1 MYKLS
6 LAVALLL
13 ITLTMNAQSKQEKEV
28 ADAVEKLRKA
38 MVDADSVALSDLT
51 ADGLTYGHSGGN
63 VETKA
68 DFVRTLVSGKS
79 DFVTIALTDQT
90 IQVSK
95 DMAIVRHKLSAT
107 TNDGG
112 KPGEVHLK
120 ILSVWQKTK
129 GGWKMWAR
137 QAVKT
142 TS

>member
-6 LAVALLL
+6 LIAALLL
-13 ITLTMNAQSKQEKEV
+13 TTLTMNAQSKQEKEV

-38 MVDADSVALSDLT
+38 MVDADSVALSSVA
-51 ADGLTYGHSGGN
+51 ADGLTYGHSSGH

-68 DFVRTLVSGKS
+68 DFIRTLVSGKS
-79 DFVTIALTDQT
+79 DFVTIDLTEQT

-95 DMAIVRHKLSAT
+95 DVAIVRHKLSAK

-120 ILSVWQKTK
+120 IMTVWQKMK
-129 GGWKMWAR
+129 GSWKMLAR

-142 TS
+142 T

>member
-6 LAVALLL
+6 LIAALLL
-13 ITLTMNAQSKQEKEV
+13 TTLTMNAQSKQEKEV

-38 MVDADSVALSDLT
+38 MVDADSVALSSVA
-51 ADGLTYGHSGGN
+51 ADGLTYGHSSGH

-68 DFVRTLVSGKS
+68 DFIRTLVSGKS
-79 DFVTIALTDQT
+79 DFVTIDLTEQT

-95 DMAIVRHKLSAT
+95 DVAIVRHKLSAK

-120 ILSVWQKTK
+120 IMTVWQKMK
-129 GGWKMWAR
+129 GGWKMLAR

-142 TS
+142 T